1 MTARVA
7 FTPEIMSRNVGDAD
21 PEVEALG
28 PDLIISRLPLVVALN
43 HCLLKTHTSFERF
56 AAAATRRPLV
66 LLLALGNLLW
76 RRPALNSRLAANV
89 NLDIDVLPARQNL
102 VAWLAVQKNRGREVV
117 LLTFADQ
124 EVADSIA
131 ERFKV
136 FDRVKG
142 VDPQDPK
149 GSSKASYLEKAFPNG
164 FVYVGGKRADLK
176 IWRRS
181 AAIVLCDASPSVARE
196 ARNLGK
202 PVEIEFP
209 GARGRLETWISAIR
223 LHQWVKNLLI
233 FAPAL
238 LDNVLTDPTVF
249 MRCVL
254 GFALLGIVASS
265 TYMLNDV
272 LDLQADRH
280 HWLKRARPFAA
291 GDIDLVYGLA
301 LPPLG
306 IVLSL
311 LAAVLLSPPFAIALA
326 TYMGLNLSYSIALK
340 RRPIMDVFTL
350 ASLYVLRLVMGIVL
364 VGASFSPWLLCFA
377 MVLFFSLAIAKRHAE
392 ILRSNDNDTALRHR
406 GYKRSDEALTLA
418 LGVASGM
425 ASLII
430 MILYLTQE
438 VFQQALYTN
447 PSYLWAIPLGLAIWL
462 GRIWFLAHRGEMHDD
477 PVHFALHD
485 PTSLLLGF
493 GSLIAF
499 AFAIK

>member
-1 MTARVA
+1 MTRD
-7 FTPEIMSRNVGDAD
+7 VGDAD

-28 PDLIISRLPLVVALN
+28 SNSIFSRPPLVVALN
-43 HCLLKTHTSFERF
+43 HCLLKTHTSLESV
-56 AAAATRRPLV
+56 AAAATHRPLI
-66 LLLALGNLLW
+66 LLLALGNLL
-76 RRPALNSRLAANV
+76 RRRAVLNPRLAAGV
-89 NLDIDVLPARQNL
+89 ELDIDVLPVRQDLVDWL
-102 VAWLAVQKNRGREVV
+102 VAQKNRGREVV
-117 LLTFADQ
+117 LLTSADQ

-142 VDPQDPK
+142 GDQKDPK
-149 GSSKASYLEKAFPNG
+149 GNSKVSYLGKAFPNG
-164 FVYVGGKRADLK
+164 FVYVGRRRADLK
-176 IWRRS
+176 VWRRS
-181 AAIVLCDASPSVARE
+181 AGIVLCNASSNVARD

-209 GARGRLETWISAIR
+209 KARHGLEAWISAVR
-223 LHQWVKNLLI
+223 LRQWVKNLLI

-238 LDNVLTDPTVF
+238 LGNVLTDPAVF

-272 LDLQADRH
+272 LDLQTDRR
-280 HWLKRARPFAA
+280 HWFKRARPFAA
-291 GDIDLVYGLA
+291 GDIDLVYGLT

-306 IVLSL
+306 IVLGL
-311 LAAVLLSPPFAIALA
+311 LAALPLSPPFAIVLA
-326 TYMGLNLSYSIALK
+326 TYAGLSLSYSVALK
-340 RRPIMDVFTL
+340 RRPILDVFIL

-364 VGASFSPWLLCFA
+364 AGTSFSPWLLCFA
-377 MVLFFSLAIAKRHAE
+377 IFFFFSLAIAKRHAE
-392 ILRSNDNDTALRHR
+392 ILRSNENDDTTLRSR
-406 GYKRSDEALTLA
+406 GYETSDEALTLA

-425 ASLII
+425 ASLVI

-447 PSYLWAIPLGLAIWL
+447 PSYLWSVPLGLAIWL
-462 GRIWFLAHRGEMHDD
+462 GRIWFLVHRGEMHDD

-485 PTSLLLGF
+485 PMSLLLGF
-493 GSLIAF
+493 GIVMAF